1 MLVGALPVLFVARP
15 AMSVSIEI
23 GSSQFPVNA
32 PFCGACLDRLRY
44 QVLVPGSELGGSS
57 LFSLSIG
64 SVSFR
69 TAGADSVTF
78 QSFEVYAG
86 TASADTLAE
95 SFEDNYRDERTLLY
109 SAGDVTFSPCGGWVT
124 IPLERE
130 YLFHG
135 ADSIVMEILYSGA
148 DAGALYCGYRETEDI
163 LTVYTGNQDAIAG
176 GAQRFAPH
184 LLLSGTAYFQS
195 LFGMKSI

>member
-1 MLVGALPVLFVARP
+1 MIVGALPVLFVARP
-15 AMSVSIEI
+15 AISVSIEI

-86 TASADTLAE
+86 TASADSLAE

-109 SAGDVTFSPCGGWVT
+109 SACDVTFSPCGGWVT

-130 YLFHG
+130 YLFNG
-135 ADSIVMEILYSGA
+135 TDSIVMEILYSGA
-148 DAGALYCGYRETEDI
+148 DSGALYCGYRETDDFF
-163 LTVYTGNQDAIAG
+163 TVYTGDRDAPT
-176 GAQRFAPH
+176 GATHRFAPH
-184 LLLSGTAYFQS
+184 LRMDGTTHFHTV
-195 LFGMKSI
+195 FGMREF